1 MDEDKIID
9 YTPGNISN
17 QPSHPDDVKIGVDRF
32 GHDVFRRKDGTRYA
46 VYPQATKTVYSAKI
60 NPNSETEW
68 WDEGNIARD
77 EYGRRFSG
85 NTQEEAQAK
94 YEAWKRMQGATH
106 GNWSGPEMFN
116 ALTGGIFNQ
125 LSPTQLA
132 RNLYN
137 IAVQDPNYAEQFI
150 NGNNGLVS
158 DEFAANNPLTSAFI
172 NLIGDG
178 VILGGPSAVR
188 NAGNVGRAVV
198 RSAKPVVENMKQVV
212 DNARN
217 YANYLSRV
225 AAYNSRGRLNAGI
238 PVPDITVNE
247 YTARAALKNVKASL
261 ANKTA
266 IDPNDIRILDT
277 KAGQSVLSKEGNSK
291 IRSLIYKNAKSPEV
305 ELLNKV
311 YTGADLDPSN
321 ITAIVENDQLLSTL
335 PNDTRLALREAYDDI
350 LYQSLANA
358 ENRVEAANNIL
369 SKLRTP
375 KYRQQI
381 LDEVTPPKPAV
392 TPEPTP
398 TPEPAAAAE
407 SVTIEATPQ
416 PAAPARPQT
425 LAERWMEIYPD
436 TYNIKFGRPGKKFET
451 WRSGYNTI
459 SDANGNIVPNKIGL
473 GGNTFTLTE
482 SGGRPMISGEISP
495 GDLYNRV
502 SESVYNPK
510 WYSVAD
516 QGADPN
522 LGKVRKWFWKPA
534 ENLNAKVR
542 TNQGDITITG
552 PGVSRTKL
560 SNWLLGITGL
570 GAVGIGVP
578 TLWGLGKSVF
588 SGDSTSE
595 RPVIHLFDGRNL
607 YFDQGTVNSDTT
619 AFLPYGGYEWIPIG
633 EMGDGNYGQMREEA
647 ALTQDTQKAMNEA
660 NQNNSIGK
668 ASTQRRNND
677 SIPIN
682 Q

>member
-9 YTPGNISN
+9 YTPGNVSN

-32 GHDVFRRKDGTRYA
+32 GHDVFQRKDGTRYA
-46 VYPQATKTVYSAKI
+46 VYPQGTKTVYSAKI

-85 NTQEEAQAK
+85 NTPEEAQAK

-116 ALTGGIFNQ
+116 AITGGIFNQ

-137 IAVQDPNYAEQFI
+137 IAVQDPNFAEQFV

-158 DEFAANNPLTSAFI
+158 DEFAANNPLTSAFV

-178 VILGGPSAVR
+178 VILGGPSAVK

-198 RSAKPVVENMKQVV
+198 RSVKPVAENMKQVV

-225 AAYNSRGRLNAGI
+225 AAYNNRGRLNVGV

-247 YTARAALKNVKASL
+247 HTARAALRNVKASL

-381 LDEVTPPKPAV
+381 LDEITPPKPAV

-407 SVTIEATPQ
+407 STTIEATPQ
-416 PAAPARPQT
+416 PAAPARQKT

-451 WRSGYNTI
+451 WRSEYNTI

-510 WYSVAD
+510 WYSISD

-542 TNQGDITITG
+542 TNQGDITVTG
-552 PGVSRTKL
+552 PGVDRTKL
-560 SNWLLGITGL
+560 SNWLLGAAGLTGAGL
-570 GAVGIGVP
+570 GVPMIWGGIQSLFGGGGSDQPQRVI
-578 TLWGLGKSVF
+578 F
-588 SGDSTSE
+588 DADSIPY
-595 RPVIHLFDGRNL
+595 PVD
-607 YFDQGTVNSDTT
+607 GTVISPDSSAAIINGELVPIHKTSDDN
-619 AFLPYGGYEWIPIG
+619 FKVIPIKDAM
-633 EMGDGNYGQMREEA
+633 EIDTYNAEQEA
-647 ALTQDTQKAMNEA
+647 A
-660 NQNNSIGK
+660 NQNSGPK
-668 ASTQRRNND
+668 T
-677 SIPIN
+677 IN
-682 Q
+682 KEESDTIFAE

>member
-32 GHDVFRRKDGTRYA
+32 GHDVFQRRDGTRYA
-46 VYPQATKTVYSAKI
+46 VYPQGTKTVYSAKI

-85 NTQEEAQAK
+85 NTPEEAQAK

-137 IAVQDPNYAEQFI
+137 IAVQDPNFAEQFV

-198 RSAKPVVENMKQVV
+198 RSVKPVAENMKQVV

-225 AAYNSRGRLNAGI
+225 AAYNNRGRLGSTLI
-238 PVPDITVNE
+238 PDPTVTE
-247 YTARAALKNVKASL
+247 ETAQAALGNVK
-261 ANKTA
+261 NA
-266 IDPNDIRILDT
+266 IARGVAADPSDIKILNTDVG
-277 KAGQSVLSKEGNSK
+277 KSVLQNEADDVVQQYIQNFD
-291 IRSLIYKNAKSPEV
+291 PE
-305 ELLNKV
+305 
-311 YTGADLDPSN
+311 S
-321 ITAIVENDQLLSTL
+321 II
-335 PNDTRLALREAYDDI
+335 
-350 LYQSLANA
+350 
-358 ENRVEAANNIL
+358 
-369 SKLRTP
+369 
-375 KYRQQI
+375 
-381 LDEVTPPKPAV
+381 
-392 TPEPTP
+392 TPEPVAAAEP
-398 TPEPAAAAE
+398 TTIVVGSEPAAAEE
-407 SVTIEATPQ
+407 SATIIRPSEPASATIEVTQ
-416 PAAPARPQT
+416 GPAAPARPKT
-425 LAERWMEIYPD
+425 LAERFWETHSGMFD
-436 TYNIKFGRPGKKFET
+436 IKFGRPGKKFKNQ
-451 WRSGYNTI
+451 RGYYNTI
-459 SDANGNIVPNKIGL
+459 SDDNGNLVPNKIGFE
-473 GGNTFTLTE
+473 GNTFTLTE
-482 SGGRPMISGEISP
+482 EGGKPMISGEIRP
-495 GDLYNRV
+495 GDVAKQIR
-502 SESVYNPK
+502 EDVYNPK
-510 WYSVAD
+510 WYSIAD

-552 PGVSRTKL
+552 PGVDRTKL
-560 SNWLLGITGL
+560 SNWLRGGVGLTGAGL
-570 GAVGIGVP
+570 GLVYGVP
-578 TLWGLGKSVF
+578 MIWGGIKSLFGGGGSDQPQRVIIDTNGTQYPF
-588 SGDSTSE
+588 DSTPFSE
-595 RPVIHLFDGRNL
+595 DTLKAYINNKWVPIHPTDDGN
-607 YFDQGTVNSDTT
+607 FKV
-619 AFLPYGGYEWIPIG
+619 IPI
-633 EMGDGNYGQMREEA
+633 EDAMEI
-647 ALTQDTQKAMNEA
+647 DTYNVQQGAA
-660 NQNNSIGK
+660 NQNSGPKTVNEEKSDTIF
-668 ASTQRRNND
+668 AE
-677 SIPIN
+677 
-682 Q
+682 